1 MRAFISLDLENIGV
15 KKEIEKIHYELGR
28 IKAKIKLVETSNLH
42 FTLKFFPHIEF
53 EDINK
58 IIRILNNLQLEEIE
72 IKYNDIGWN
81 KDQLTEA
88 IKLTHYSRDRFT
100 FLDLNQMTTNKL

>member
-53 EDINK
+53 EDININSEQTLTISLGDASSFNSYYSYSDAMECRGARK
-58 IIRILNNLQLEEIE
+58 RI
-72 IKYNDIGWN
+72 
-81 KDQLTEA
+81 
-88 IKLTHYSRDRFT
+88 SRKRNSRT
-100 FLDLNQMTTNKL
+100 AQKP